1 MARARI
7 ASSSAV
13 PWQCAGLAS
22 TTNSIP
28 SLIRSLVTT
37 LESEKVSGMSA
48 VGRQCCLVAVAPHN
62 HNLQRGTAPMAAALA
77 GTLVDKS
84 FQLPQGPGGIK

>member
-1 MARARI
+1 MCVR
-7 ASSSAV
+7 
-13 PWQCAGLAS
+13 
-22 TTNSIP
+22 
-28 SLIRSLVTT
+28 
-37 LESEKVSGMSA
+37 ESERGCVCVCVCVYSDVVEATIGGGGGLV

>member
-1 MARARI
+1 MTLDAQDMGEATGADVEATI
-7 ASSSAV
+7 GGGG
-13 PWQCAGLAS
+13 GL
-22 TTNSIP
+22 
-28 SLIRSLVTT
+28 V
-37 LESEKVSGMSA
+37 